1 MINNIRAEDA
11 VNLLSKAEYGIHH
24 LIIYPDLTTLRRFY
38 SLYIHKQIVE
48 RNEVVQM
55 ASFYETGDSVRE
67 TLAKGHRSID
77 VEGLEREKVL
87 VIVDSLKKYFA
98 DGENVRSDLD
108 ANKKMVDHAKAIG
121 KRGYSILGDIG
132 AFPYLGRTYDLI
144 DYEMFLPTQYSMDMK
159 GLCLYHQRDFDRI
172 AAEHKKELAEHHG
185 MAIRIVSHQ
194 QQST

>member
-1 MINNIRAEDA
+1 MLQTFNCY
-11 VNLLSKAEYGIHH
+11 LCY
-24 LIIYPDLTTLRRFY
+24 FY
-38 SLYIHKQIVE
+38 SLYIHKQIAE
-48 RNEVVQM
+48 RNEIVQM

-121 KRGYSILGDIG
+121 KRGYSILGDIV
-132 AFPYLGRTYDLI
+132 AFPYLGRIHDLI
-144 DYEMFLPTQYSMDMK
+144 DYEMFLPATVQHGHERLMPIPSK
-159 GLCLYHQRDFDRI
+159 GLRSYSSR
-172 AAEHKKELAEHHG
+172 
-185 MAIRIVSHQ
+185 
-194 QQST
+194 T